1 MPRTGAFFW
10 SCLPAGLED
19 FCCASGP
26 AAATCPPQPRL
37 DRPADRCP
45 AVPRRATGSRRSHG
59 SNRRL
64 ACRPFGRCV
73 HALPPLQVTKRARWA
88 CSVAD
93 SCRCGLDVAR
103 VWGPPAA
110 PIRLQRRGCPGYPLR
125 RRRSPSPERV
135 VAAHM
140 RSADGRNEPAR
151 GASGHLAAAPTQTAI
166 RQKRNKISSVDV
178 MSKFCVIKSA
188 R

>member
-73 HALPPLQVTKRARWA
+73 HALTPLQVTKRARWA

-103 VWGPPAA
+103 VWGP
-110 PIRLQRRGCPGYPLR
+110 R
-125 RRRSPSPERV
+125 RRRSVCSA
-135 VAAHM
+135 VAAPDTRCVGGDRHHLSEWSQPTCVPPTDATS
-140 RSADGRNEPAR
+140 RRGVQAVTWLPHRRRQRFDRNETKSVP
-151 GASGHLAAAPTQTAI
+151 LMLCL
-166 RQKRNKISSVDV
+166 SSV
-178 MSKFCVIKSA
+178 
-188 R
+188 